1 MEFLQTAILLIVA
14 YFVGNLLTATIVGKV
29 LYRKDIR
36 IAGSGNPGAR
46 NAGRVL
52 GKTAFTL
59 VFLGDALKCALV
71 VLLAKWMGMDEWLQ
85 LVCVLTVMA
94 GHIYPVIHKFRGG
107 QGVSSFIGGMLA
119 FNPLV
124 VACFVVV
131 FLVFYPFLKN
141 FTLVGLSAMA
151 LSPLFLFGLTKD
163 WSQTI
168 AAIFVVAFLLFV
180 HRKDL
185 HSIIVGYRRQ

>member
-1 MEFLQTAILLIVA
+1 METAILLIAA
-14 YFVGNLLTATIVGKV
+14 YFVGNVLTATIIGKIFF
-29 LYRKDIR
+29 RKDIR
-36 IAGSGNPGAR
+36 QAGSGNPGAR

-59 VFLGDALKCALV
+59 VFLGDALKSALIV
-71 VLLAKWMGMDEWLQ
+71 FIAKWMGMDEWLQ
-85 LVCVLTVMA
+85 LVCVLFVMA
-94 GHIYPVIHKFRGG
+94 GHIYPILHKFRGG

-131 FLVFYPFLKN
+131 FLVVYPFLRN
-141 FTLVGLSAMA
+141 FSLVGLSAMA
-151 LSPLFLFGLTKD
+151 LSPLFLFALTRE
-163 WSQTI
+163 WPQTV
-168 AAIFVVAFLLFV
+168 AAILVVVFLLNV

-185 HSIIVGYRRQ
+185 HDIIIGYIRV